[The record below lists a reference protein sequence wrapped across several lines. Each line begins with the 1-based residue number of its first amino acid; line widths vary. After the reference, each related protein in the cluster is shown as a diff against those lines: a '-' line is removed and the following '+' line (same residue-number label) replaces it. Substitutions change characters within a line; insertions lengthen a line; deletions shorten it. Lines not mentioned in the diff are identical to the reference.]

1 MKITQEKSISLELK
15 QRKYAIAT
23 RAKRRPSRRVRMR
36 LLCRGRTSIV
46 RTLWTSLQALLS
58 MAFFNNVRT
67 LVAGSQ
73 FGICNSLAANED
85 TRRSGGENA
94 SLPLTKLAN
103 QVDFH
108 KTGSKIC
115 KHCL

>member
-85 TRRSGGENA
+85 ARRSGEKM
-94 SLPLTKLAN
+94 PP
-103 QVDFH
+103 
-108 KTGSKIC
+108 
-115 KHCL
+115 CLL